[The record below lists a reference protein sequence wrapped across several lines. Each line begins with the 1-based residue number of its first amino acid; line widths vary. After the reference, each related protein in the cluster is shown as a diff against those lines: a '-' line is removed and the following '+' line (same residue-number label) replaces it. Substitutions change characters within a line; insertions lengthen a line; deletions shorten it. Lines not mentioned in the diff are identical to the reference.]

1 MQVLWAENNNKG
13 IIIFALKEMSE
24 KKRRD
29 F

>member
-13 IIIFALKEMSE
+13 IVIFALKEMSE